1 MNHFIQNINDLPT
14 INELRKISQGFAL
27 IDAIIM
33 PEWEYRYFS
42 FNSNCDGNQK
52 EMMASM
58 RDGSGG
64 EYFINFTDAGVVGKV
79 FYKDTLADIS
89 YFLNIIPN
97 SFSSFKNESAF
108 SINNA
113 TFFFW
118 QEKNATTWETAPT
131 NLKLYPLLGFL
142 VNGIEGYHHWAEAY
156 YEKSIDIQILKD
168 VFSSLAIT
176 ADQLTI
182 LNPDLRLED
191 LEDDFK
197 EIL

>member
-1 MNHFIQNINDLPT
+1 MNHFIQNIDSLPS
-14 INELRKISQGFAL
+14 IHELKKISQGLAL

-42 FNSNCDGNQK
+42 FNNNWDGNQR

-58 RDGSGG
+58 RDGSGS
-64 EYFINFTDAGVVGKV
+64 EYFIHFTDAGVAGKV
-79 FYKDTLADIS
+79 FYEDTLADVS

-97 SFSSFKNESAF
+97 SFSSFKNEAAF
-108 SINNA
+108 SVNNA

-118 QEKNATTWETAPT
+118 REESTATWVAAPV
-131 NLKLYPLLGFL
+131 NLKTYPLLGFL
-142 VNGIEGYHHWAEAY
+142 VKGIEGYHHWAEAY
-156 YEKSIDIQILKD
+156 YEKAIDSHVLKD

-176 ADQLTI
+176 ADQLAI
-182 LNPDLRLED
+182 LNPDLMLAD
-191 LEDDFK
+191 LEEDFQ